1 MRNIFDILSSLGIEI
16 QEDKKEALE
25 KELAANYKTV
35 AEYDKQAGKLSQ
47 VLDKLKT
54 AEDGLKAFDGV
65 DVDELKGQISQLQE
79 QLRQKD
85 TEYAERVANMEF
97 DALLTSAVTAAKGKN
112 AKAIRALLDVDALK
126 ASKNQ
131 EADIQAAL
139 EALQKDNEYLFESD
153 KAPLPNIVLPAK
165 GEEPAT
171 VTKESF
177 AKMGY
182 RERLAIKKDN
192 PELYEQLKE

>member
-1 MRNIFDILSSLGIEI
+1 MKNIFEILSSLGIEI
-16 QEDKKEALE
+16 PEDKKADLE

-35 AEYDKQAGKLSQ
+35 AEYEKQAGKLSQ
-47 VLDKLKT
+47 ALDKLKT

-65 DVDELKGQISQLQE
+65 DVVELKGQISQLQDE
-79 QLRQKD
+79 LGKKD
-85 TEYAERVANMEF
+85 TEYAEKVADMEF
-97 DALLTSAVTAAKGKN
+97 DALLTSAVTAAKGRN
-112 AKAIRALLDVDALK
+112 TRAIRALLDVDTLK

-139 EALQKDNEYLFESD
+139 ETLQKDNDYLFEGSKD
-153 KAPLPNIVLPAK
+153 PLPNIVLPAK
-165 GEEPAT
+165 GETPPT
-171 VTKESF
+171 ITKESF

-182 RERLAIKKDN
+182 RERVAIKKEN

>member
-1 MRNIFDILSSLGIEI
+1 MRNIFDILSSLGVEVPK
-16 QEDKKEALE
+16 DKKEALE

-47 VLDKLKT
+47 ALDKLKT
-54 AEDGLKAFDGV
+54 AEDGLKGFEGIDLA
-65 DVDELKGQISQLQE
+65 ELKGQISQLQE
-79 QLRQKD
+79 QLSQKD
-85 TEYAERVANMEF
+85 AEYAEKVANMEF

-131 EADIQAAL
+131 EADIQSAL
-139 EALQKDNEYLFESD
+139 EALQKDNEYLFDSG
-153 KAPLPNIVLPAK
+153 KAPLPNIVLPSK
-165 GEEPAT
+165 GETSPT

>member
-1 MRNIFDILSSLGIEI
+1 MRNIFDILSSLGVEVP
-16 QEDKKEALE
+16 EDKKDVLE

-47 VLDKLKT
+47 ALDKLKT
-54 AEDGLKAFDGV
+54 AEDGLKAFEGV
-65 DVDELKGQISQLQE
+65 DVTELKDQISQLQE
-79 QLRQKD
+79 QLDEKD
-85 TEYAERVANMEF
+85 TEYAEKVANMEF
-97 DALLTSAVTAAKGKN
+97 DALLTSAVTAARGRN
-112 AKAIRALLDVDALK
+112 AKAIRALLDIDTLK

-139 EALQKDNEYLFESD
+139 EALQKDSEYLFESD
-153 KAPLPNIVLPAK
+153 KAPLPNIVLPSK
-165 GEEPAT
+165 GENPPT

-182 RERLAIKKDN
+182 RERLAIKRDN

>member
-16 QEDKKEALE
+16 PEDKKDALE

-47 VLDKLKT
+47 ALDKLKT
-54 AEDGLKAFDGV
+54 AEDGLKAFEGV
-65 DVDELKGQISQLQE
+65 DVTDLQGQIAKLQGD
-79 QLRQKD
+79 LSAKD
-85 TEYAERVANMEF
+85 AAYAEKVANMEF
-97 DALLTSAVTAAKGKN
+97 DALLTSAVTAARGKN

-126 ASKNQ
+126 SSKNQ

-153 KAPLPNIVLPAK
+153 KEPLPNIVLPAK
-165 GEEPAT
+165 VKEPVT

-182 RERLAIKKDN
+182 RERVAIKKEN

>member
-1 MRNIFDILSSLGIEI
+1 MKNIFDILSSLGIEI
-16 QEDKKEALE
+16 PEDKKDALE

-47 VLDKLKT
+47 ALDKLKT
-54 AEDGLKAFDGV
+54 AEDGLKAFEGV
-65 DVDELKGQISQLQE
+65 DVTDLQGQIAKLQGD
-79 QLRQKD
+79 LSAKD
-85 TEYAERVANMEF
+85 AAYAEKVANMEF
-97 DALLTSAVTAAKGKN
+97 DALLTSAVTAARGKN

-126 ASKNQ
+126 SSKNQ

-153 KAPLPNIVLPAK
+153 KEPLPNIVLPAK
-165 GEEPAT
+165 GKEPVT

-182 RERLAIKKDN
+182 RERVAIKKEN

>member
-1 MRNIFDILSSLGIEI
+1 MKNIFDILSSLGIEI
-16 QEDKKEALE
+16 PEDKKDALE

-47 VLDKLKT
+47 ALDKLKT
-54 AEDGLKAFDGV
+54 AEDGLKAFEGV
-65 DVDELKGQISQLQE
+65 DVTDLQGQIAKLQGD
-79 QLRQKD
+79 LSAKD
-85 TEYAERVANMEF
+85 AAYAEKVANMEF
-97 DALLTSAVTAAKGKN
+97 DALLTSAVTAARGKN

-126 ASKNQ
+126 SSKNQ

-153 KAPLPNIVLPAK
+153 KEPLPNIVLPAK
-165 GEEPAT
+165 VKEPVT

-182 RERLAIKKDN
+182 RERVAIKKEN

>member
-1 MRNIFDILSSLGIEI
+1 MRNIFEILSSLGIEVP
-16 QEDKKEALE
+16 EDKKEPLE

-35 AEYDKQAGKLSQ
+35 AEYEKQAGKLSQ
-47 VLDKLKT
+47 ALDKLKT
-54 AEDGLKAFDGV
+54 AEDGLKAFEGV
-65 DVDELKGQISQLQE
+65 DVADLQGQITKLQRD
-79 QLRQKD
+79 LSAKD
-85 TEYAERVANMEF
+85 AAYAEKVADMEF
-97 DALLTSAVTAAKGKN
+97 DALLTSAVTAAKGRN
-112 AKAIRALLDVDALK
+112 AKAIRALLDVDSLK

-139 EALQKDNEYLFESD
+139 EALQKDNEYLFEGD
-153 KAPLPNIVLPAK
+153 KTPPPNIVLPAK
-165 GEEPAT
+165 GENPPA

-182 RERLAIKKDN
+182 RERVAIKKEN